1 MTTLPYIAVVLPCI
15 LASRLLRTVV
25 MRTLAVLKML
35 SLVARDALTLATM
48 VAGTTGENKGHRAV
62 SFFKMRIL
70 WTKRTTVALGC
81 TLVGR
86 RVDMK
91 GPVHPM
97 NFHPRCQHNS
107 CELCC
112 PFDLSESIVY
122 IMNRLVC
129 GKLINYQQISTR
141 TSDQHIYHGVQLQ
154 VSNKRRKNESRVRA
168 QQNLKKLE
176 LTWQQVRVDGV
187 DWPSDVVCVQLKG
200 CVETP
205 PEDNLVV
212 CTVGV
217 QGCLGNQRQSEVRQS
232 VMSTGCSHQEFCE
245 CHPEVLRVLRVSP
258 DVPRVLW
265 VVSTSRPVLREL
277 SKPW

>member
-1 MTTLPYIAVVLPCI
+1 MTTLPDIAVVLPCI

-97 NFHPRCQHNS
+97 NFHPRCEHNS

-141 TSDQHIYHGVQLQ
+141 TSDQHIYHGY
-154 VSNKRRKNESRVRA
+154 SFR
-168 QQNLKKLE
+168 
-176 LTWQQVRVDGV
+176 
-187 DWPSDVVCVQLKG
+187 C
-200 CVETP
+200 ETK
-205 PEDNLVV
+205 EG
-212 CTVGV
+212 TMKAG
-217 QGCLGNQRQSEVRQS
+217 
-232 VMSTGCSHQEFCE
+232 
-245 CHPEVLRVLRVSP
+245 
-258 DVPRVLW
+258 
-265 VVSTSRPVLREL
+265 
-277 SKPW
+277 